1 MNIIY
6 KVTYLPHLSTNY
18 PKFYIGSKFN
28 YKNNY
33 FGSIAS
39 RKKFEFTEGLTLK
52 DWWKKQVKNNPN
64 LFLFEILEDCSM
76 LDKHQLANKEKE
88 YQLERNVALSSEYF
102 NQAIATGL
110 FVSSTKDTETRYKM
124 STSLKVYYQ
133 TPEGI
138 EKRKRLIE
146 RNKTLHSISMKNK
159 WKNPS
164 EKMLESLNKLIA
176 LKPSKENIEKLKK
189 ARLTDIEYKGK
200 MYKGWYSLLQQTGVS
215 KHLYKK
221 YYLKGFDPEVN
232 IGVKHNL
239 TLKPLL

>member
-18 PKFYIGSKFN
+18 PKFYIGSKLN

-76 LDKHQLANKEKE
+76 LDKHQLADKEKE
-88 YQLERNVALSSEYF
+88 YQLERNVAMSTEYF

-110 FVSSTKDTETRYKM
+110 FVSSTKDMETRSKM
-124 STSLKVYYQ
+124 STSLKDYYQ

-138 EKRKRLIE
+138 EKRKRLAE
-146 RNKTLHSISMKNK
+146 RNKLISSQIMKDK

-164 EKMLESLNKLIA
+164 EKMLKRIVFGRSKGSKDKNKRNRLFRKVFDGNITFDTAEIA
-176 LKPSKENIEKLKK
+176 AKFYNISPTSIRRRCRINYQGMWRYCE
-189 ARLTDIEYKGK
+189 
-200 MYKGWYSLLQQTGVS
+200 
-215 KHLYKK
+215 
-221 YYLKGFDPEVN
+221 
-232 IGVKHNL
+232 
-239 TLKPLL
+239 